1 MICLKKPKTTKGC
14 SANGRRRR
22 QSKYFTLSI
31 FFYLHRNSNI
41 PEKLKIMNTV
51 EEIKDTKR
59 IEEIIWKEWNETTL
73 QNWHS
78 VAK

>member
-1 MICLKKPKTTKGC
+1 
-14 SANGRRRR
+14 
-22 QSKYFTLSI
+22 
-31 FFYLHRNSNI
+31 
-41 PEKLKIMNTV
+41 MNTV

-59 IEEIIWKEWNETTL
+59 IEEIIWKEWNETTF